1 MKGGQC
7 CKSNG
12 GRTAGGGNGL
22 LTGCCWYVV
31 LRTCL
36 RYVPQREREGKVE
49 ESSKSLTICSVCTY
63 FFHSVLPL
71 IVTAQTLHDR
81 WLIVSLL

>member
-22 LTGCCWYVV
+22 LTGCYHHCAPYMSEVCPTEGK
-31 LRTCL
+31 R
-36 RYVPQREREGKVE
+36 REGGGK
-49 ESSKSLTICSVCTY
+49 
-63 FFHSVLPL
+63 
-71 IVTAQTLHDR
+71 Q
-81 WLIVSLL
+81 